1 MDGKNG
7 ILLENKSKF
16 VSLKRILPILT
27 LILFFATRSDAQASR
42 GPLPEQPAGKIVK
55 LYPNPAKTY
64 ITFDFDKDQ
73 QKGRSITIYSFLGRK
88 MYEAQNLSEKTTVA
102 LNDFNRGMYIYHLT
116 DAAGKV
122 IDSGKFQVS
131 Q

>member
-1 MDGKNG
+1 M
-7 ILLENKSKF
+7 ENKSKF

-27 LILFFATRSDAQASR
+27 FVLLAAVQSNAQAGR
-42 GPLPEQPAGKIVK
+42 GPLSELPGKMLVK

-64 ITFDFDKDQ
+64 ITFDFEKDQ
-73 QKGRSITIYSFLGRK
+73 QKGRSITIYSFLGKK
-88 MYEAQNLSEKTTVA
+88 MYEAQNLSEKTTIA

-122 IDSGKFQVS
+122 IESGKFQVT

>member
-1 MDGKNG
+1 
-7 ILLENKSKF
+7 
-16 VSLKRILPILT
+16 LKRILPILIF
-27 LILFFATRSDAQASR
+27 ILFFAAQSDAQTTR
-42 GPLPEQPAGKIVK
+42 GPMTEQPGGKIVK

-73 QKGRSITIYSFLGRK
+73 QKGRTVIIYSFLGKK
-88 MYEAQNLSEKTTVA
+88 MYEAQNLSEKTTIA
-102 LNDFNRGMYIYHLT
+102 LNDFTRGMYIYHLT

>member
-1 MDGKNG
+1 M
-7 ILLENKSKF
+7 
-16 VSLKRILPILT
+16 KRILPILT
-27 LILFFATRSDAQASR
+27 IILFSAIQSNAQASR
-42 GPLPEQPAGKIVK
+42 GPLAELPGKLVK
-55 LYPNPAKTY
+55 LYPNPAKSY

-73 QKGRSITIYSFLGRK
+73 QKGRTITIFSFLGKK
-88 MYEAQNLSEKTTVA
+88 MYETQNLSEKTTVA

>member
-1 MDGKNG
+1 
-7 ILLENKSKF
+7 LENKSKF
-16 VSLKRILPILT
+16 VSLKRILPILAF
-27 LILFFATRSDAQASR
+27 ILLATVQSNAQASR
-42 GPLPEQPAGKIVK
+42 GPLAELPGKIVK

-73 QKGRSITIYSFLGRK
+73 QKGRSITIYSFLGKK
-88 MYEAQNLSEKTTVA
+88 MYEAQNLSEKTTIA

-116 DAAGKV
+116 DVAGKV
-122 IDSGKFQVS
+122 VDSGKFQVS